1 MLKTLEKKNKLISQ
15 HLFIIINNLIKI
27 NKNNIITITKIITKQ
42 DLSQSTI
49 YISTLNERKNIIKTL
64 NKLSKKIKTEL
75 SKKISNFKIPN
86 IIFIEDNTQ
95 EYEIYITT
103 LLKKI

>member
-49 YISTLNERKNIIKTL
+49 YISTLNEKKNIIKTL

-86 IIFIEDNTQ
+86 IMFIEDNTQ
-95 EYEIYITT
+95 EYEISITT